1 MKSMQSL
8 TQQQDQRQSF
18 LSSKSQS
25 MIFVPDKGKKSLK
38 VREVDTNVKKSVM
51 GAIIHD
57 YQGTA
62 PATPVPG
69 TPAQGTQGT

>member
-1 MKSMQSL
+1 
-8 TQQQDQRQSF
+8 
-18 LSSKSQS
+18 
-25 MIFVPDKGKKSLK
+25 MIFVPDTGKKSLK